1 MKRRKC
7 SKCKRSKPQSD
18 FHVDRSHSSGFQRY
32 CKPCKKVV
40 DVHGKKEFSG
50 YFIVY
55 YLPKER
61 YIGMTKN
68 FTKRRTKHRENGKN
82 VKYAFIV
89 LKTKRMKLAHLIETL
104 FHMFGF
110 NGFRY

>member
-1 MKRRKC
+1 MKRQNC
-7 SKCKRSKPQSD
+7 SSCKKLKSESD
-18 FHVDRSHSSGFQRY
+18 FHKDRTRKSGLQRY
-32 CKPCKKVV
+32 CKSCKKEI
-40 DVHGKKEFSG
+40 DVNGKKEFVG
-50 YFIVY
+50 YFFIY

-68 FTKRRTKHRENGKN
+68 FVKRRTKHREGGKD
-82 VKYAFIV
+82 VKYAFVV
-89 LKTKRMKLAHLIETL
+89 LKTKRMKLAHLLETI